1 MAKILL
7 PRDCGNAPRK
17 LFLIDFNVA
26 FANGDMDFFQE
37 LIPDKIIW
45 EIAGEQQI
53 SDKVSFLK
61 DLKNRQLWKVKELV
75 VESIITHGP
84 EASVSGQVVAKDKSV
99 YKFCHVYRFTRASGV
114 TINSI
119 TTFVIKELN

>member
-1 MAKILL
+1 MAKIQL

-37 LIPDKIIW
+37 LIPEKITW
-45 EIAGEQQI
+45 EIVGQQQVT
-53 SDKVSFLK
+53 DKESFLK
-61 DLKNRQLWKVKELV
+61 ALKTQQLWKVKELI

-84 EASVSGQVVAKDKSV
+84 EASVSGLVVAKDKAV

-114 TINSI
+114 AINSI
-119 TTFVIKELN
+119 TTFVIKEYN